1 MFQQRWFLHPMLNKG
16 FRREVVFSMSAG
28 KKRLFEGLANDD
40 REITK
45 VEGNLSLLRKLSW
58 V

>member
-45 VEGNLSLLRKLSW
+45 VEGKCQGES
-58 V
+58 